1 MNNLSVVKELIK
13 KFYPVAKERFGF
25 KKPVRLFLRQDPCNA
40 ENPLGKTAHY
50 EPSDMTIVLYITGR
64 HPKDVLRSFSH
75 ELVHHK
81 QNCEGC
87 FDNLEG
93 EMGEGYAQ
101 NNEHMREMEKEAYTE
116 GNLALR
122 DWEDGQKG
130 EN

>member
-1 MNNLSVVKELIK
+1 MNNLSIVKDLIQQ
-13 KFYPVAKERFGF
+13 FYPFAKQRFGF
-25 KKPVRLFLRQDPCNA
+25 KKPVRLFLKQDPCNSD
-40 ENPLGKTAHY
+40 NPLGKTAHY
-50 EPSDMTIVLYITGR
+50 DPNESKITVFVTGR
-64 HPKDVLRSFSH
+64 HPKDILRSFSH

-101 NNEHMREMEKEAYTE
+101 KNEYLREMEREAYLE

-122 DWEDGQKG
+122 DYEDQTR
-130 EN
+130 E

>member
-1 MNNLSVVKELIK
+1 MNNLSIVKDLIK
-13 KFYPVAKERFGF
+13 KFYPVAKEQFGF

-64 HPKDVLRSFSH
+64 HPKDILRSFSH

-101 NNEHMREMEKEAYTE
+101 KNDHMRKMEEEAYLE

-130 EN
+130 DN

>member
-1 MNNLSVVKELIK
+1 MNNLTIVKDLIQQ
-13 KFYPVAKERFGF
+13 FYPFAKQRFGF
-25 KKPVRLFLRQDPCNA
+25 KKPVRLFLKQDPCNSD
-40 ENPLGKTAHY
+40 NPLGKTAHY
-50 EPSDMTIVLYITGR
+50 DPNESKITVFVTGR
-64 HPKDVLRSFSH
+64 HPKDILRSFSH

-101 NNEHMREMEKEAYTE
+101 KSEYLREMEREAYLE

-122 DWEDGQKG
+122 DYEDQTR
-130 EN
+130 E